1 MAQEAALPLQAKL
14 RAAAAQV
21 ATLTEARDEAISE
34 AEAVHRDLAELQDD
48 RSRDSH
54 LLQVRSKSSSSFAL
68 QGYLANKKQ
77 PPPPGPP

>member
-1 MAQEAALPLQAKL
+1 
-14 RAAAAQV
+14 V

-54 LLQVRSKSSSSFAL
+54 LLQVRSKSLHL
-68 QGYLANKKQ
+68 QSQKPYT
-77 PPPPGPP
+77 